1 MNGHAIEP
9 DAVAAARVFDLR
21 TFVVDR
27 DARMKAR
34 HQRVVD
40 REVTFEATPDDG
52 GATGQ
57 VELLQDESQS
67 VTRHL
72 HPSGF
77 WAFLVS
83 ADPEDSS
90 PKEPLA
96 SAGRSSPK

>member
-1 MNGHAIEP
+1 
-9 DAVAAARVFDLR
+9 
-21 TFVVDR
+21 
-27 DARMKAR
+27 
-34 HQRVVD
+34 
-40 REVTFEATPDDG
+40 
-52 GATGQ
+52 
-57 VELLQDESQS
+57 LQDESQS